1 MKLRQKP
8 NGMWLVDF
16 EDEDGN
22 RRRVSTKIKTAPS
35 RAASSPAMPVVP
47 RPLNGALCNALPA
60 KRNRLPPP
68 PGAIAAR
75 GPFACDPTR
84 RRQ

>member
-35 RAASSPAMPVVP
+35 RAA
-47 RPLNGALCNALPA
+47 PLQTNGAGRAGYL
-60 KRNRLPPP
+60 
-68 PGAIAAR
+68 
-75 GPFACDPTR
+75 
-84 RRQ
+84 Q